1 MNTHISYAPKFEPWD
16 SSHWS
21 ILVLHPQGPDLSME
35 PWIETVHLNPPR
47 QWNHVEPLVKPN
59 LSDFM
64 TNIRRDVFNT
74 LDVFE
79 NEKKTLPC
87 KVLVSNWNNEEG
99 FGLVGLEI
107 ESRSAS
113 SNWAN
118 SFKVV
123 YQAGSVTCL
132 YVNPEAS
139 NCLQT
144 FNLWTFY
151 LCFFPPHLLTFQT
164 KKKHPPPHMGTS
176 ILVYSNYT
184 RRGPISPFSTEAS
197 APVVRSHRRA
207 MHVLEPR
214 RVDVENPVNN
224 GMELPRPQLHL
235 MKFVSFCYILES
247 FLSSW
252 YIA

>member
-1 MNTHISYAPKFEPWD
+1 
-16 SSHWS
+16 
-21 ILVLHPQGPDLSME
+21 
-35 PWIETVHLNPPR
+35 
-47 QWNHVEPLVKPN
+47 
-59 LSDFM
+59 M

-107 ESRSAS
+107 ESRSAL
-113 SNWAN
+113 SNSAN

-144 FNLWTFY
+144 FNLWTFT
-151 LCFFPPHLLTFQT
+151 CVFFPPHLLTFQT
-164 KKKHPPPHMGTS
+164 KKNIHRHIWVRTS

-184 RRGPISPFSTEAS
+184 RRGPHPCHHFATEAS

-224 GMELPRPQLHL
+224 GMHYQDLNCIWWSLYHFAHFGVLLP
-235 MKFVSFCYILES
+235 
-247 FLSSW
+247 SW